1 MIFETLY
8 SYSGVLRRH
17 CQGPLA
23 AERAAF
29 IEALAARGLTR
40 ETQLRQCRYCLCV
53 AREVQRRPPGR
64 LFDQGRCARHGREL
78 GSAARCSG
86 SRRDP
91 PPLGSGP
98 VPRHGVQLPAFPGAA
113 PAHSVRCG
121 CRPWRVR
128 CQAGRVRCFA
138 QGAGHWQSEATCRAG
153 RWQIRH
159 FLADLKQHG
168 VALQDLQPCD
178 IDGFFERASQRW
190 GRRSLGSSAKMLR
203 QWLQYAGQRGWCRPR
218 LEDAVEVPRV
228 YRHEDLPLGP
238 SWDTVGR
245 MLAATEGDAPAA
257 VRDRGNPA
265 SAVCLRTAVGRG
277 PPAAT
282 RRSRLGWEPHP
293 LRALQE
299 PPRGIRPNAPRG
311 RRSHRTIPRQ
321 APARHEPPDRLPHAV
336 PAPTGR
342 WREPTLYSL
351 VVRRYPAGTA
361 PSKGRGPHGLRHACA
376 RHLLEAGHSLKEVG
390 DHLGHRSP
398 DSTRT
403 YAKVNLRALRE
414 VAFEDLGG
422 LP

>member
-64 LFDQGRCARHGREL
+64 LFDRDDVRDMAENWAARRVAAGRAATPRWARDQFRATAFNFLRSLGRL
-78 GSAARCSG
+78 RPTPSAAG
-86 SRRDP
+86 ADLGEYDAKLDEFVASRRE
-91 PPLGSGP
+91 
-98 VPRHGVQLPAFPGAA
+98 R
-113 PAHSVRCG
+113 
-121 CRPWRVR
+121 
-128 CQAGRVRCFA
+128 
-138 QGAGHWQSEATCRAG
+138 HWQSEATCRAG

-257 VRDRGNPA
+257 VRDRAILLLLSVYGLRSGEVRRLRLDDLDWAGNRIRFERSKSRRVE
-265 SAVCLRTAVGRG
+265 SAPMHPAVGEAIVRY
-277 PPAAT
+277 
-282 RRSRLGWEPHP
+282 L
-293 LRALQE
+293 
-299 PPRGIRPNAPRG
+299 
-311 RRSHRTIPRQ
+311 
-321 APARHEPPDRLPHAV
+321 ARHRPATNRRTVFLTLCPPHRPLA
-336 PAPTGR
+336 G
-342 WREPTLYSL
+342 PTLHSL